1 MQMLKPEGGNTK
13 TGLEVKKSVSIPK
26 LKPIKVKSLCEESA
40 RDIFRAYFNNKMTVI
55 LLLLQKRRVEPD
67 SYSAMRAVIFFDDL
81 YHHMLPNAY
90 QQSHGRVF
98 QWLKLFF
105 KRFPYVKPLQKRKA
119 LEYLKIIYQLFGMK
133 LNVTDAGIG
142 RRDGH
147 A

>member
-26 LKPIKVKSLCEESA
+26 LKPIKVNTLCEESA

-90 QQSHGRVF
+90 QLSHGRVF